1 MRKLKL
7 ESLQVESFE
16 TAPPAQGRGT
26 MHGHQRPPK
35 PSDACWDTN
44 ADRDCTFGCSTQ
56 VDCETYGYPCETLD
70 CETPG
75 CGTMA
80 CYTPDCSADC
90 ETVYC

>member
-35 PSDACWDTN
+35 PSDGCYDTN
-44 ADRDCTFGCSTQ
+44 MDMDCTYGCATWNY
-56 VDCETYGYPCETLD
+56 DCETQDIYCDSLECTNECQTYGYGGD
-70 CETPG
+70 CG
-75 CGTMA
+75 
-80 CYTPDCSADC
+80 
-90 ETVYC
+90 